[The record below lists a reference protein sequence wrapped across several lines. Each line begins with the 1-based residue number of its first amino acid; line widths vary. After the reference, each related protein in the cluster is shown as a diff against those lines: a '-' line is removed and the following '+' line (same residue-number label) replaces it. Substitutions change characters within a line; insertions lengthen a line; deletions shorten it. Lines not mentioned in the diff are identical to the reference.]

1 MVFLRY
7 SPVSDTL
14 STITPLPSE
23 NRTTM
28 PADTK
33 PLFRP
38 EALRKKL
45 DAFLLPDRCEA
56 VRLKFT
62 NWARK
67 LNEGKLDKDTEI
79 QLLPIFLTH
88 IFEGLL
94 GYTGPVSDS
103 GFDAYTMKREMLI
116 EVDGKRADAAFGQ
129 FGSGEEK
136 YAVVLEGK
144 GPLDTLDRPFAGRK
158 RSAVDQALSYAV
170 NLKLDWYVVTN
181 LKEIR
186 LYSKQTDQFT
196 FERFEIGQLASND
209 VELRRF
215 VFLLSVERVL
225 QPDGK
230 NHLDDLFVESKKI
243 GRELTAEF
251 YGDYRKL
258 RQDTFDALRQ
268 HNPDR
273 DAGELLAAT
282 QKLLDRILFIA
293 FCEDRELLPK
303 RTIAKAF
310 LHSDPYNPRPIWD
323 NFRGVFRA
331 IDRGEPRL
339 EINQYN
345 GKLYA
350 PDAFLDTLIVP
361 DAICEAFEK
370 LASYEYGGK
379 VEGDAKFIDVEI
391 LGHVFEQSISDLEEM
406 QNVLAGK
413 IPQAKL
419 KEQKRSARKDTG
431 AFYTPAFIT
440 RYIVQGHGSNRG
452 SFG

>member
-1 MVFLRY
+1 MVFLRC

-94 GYTGPVSDS
+94 GYTGPISDS

-144 GPLDTLDRPFAGRK
+144 GPLDTWTV
-158 RSAVDQALSYAV
+158 RSRAASALRS
-170 NLKLDWYVVTN
+170 
-181 LKEIR
+181 I
-186 LYSKQTDQFT
+186 
-196 FERFEIGQLASND
+196 
-209 VELRRF
+209 RRF
-215 VFLLSVERVL
+215 RML
-225 QPDGK
+225 
-230 NHLDDLFVESKKI
+230 
-243 GRELTAEF
+243 
-251 YGDYRKL
+251 
-258 RQDTFDALRQ
+258 
-268 HNPDR
+268 
-273 DAGELLAAT
+273 
-282 QKLLDRILFIA
+282 
-293 FCEDRELLPK
+293 
-303 RTIAKAF
+303 
-310 LHSDPYNPRPIWD
+310 
-323 NFRGVFRA
+323 
-331 IDRGEPRL
+331 
-339 EINQYN
+339 
-345 GKLYA
+345 
-350 PDAFLDTLIVP
+350 
-361 DAICEAFEK
+361 
-370 LASYEYGGK
+370 
-379 VEGDAKFIDVEI
+379 
-391 LGHVFEQSISDLEEM
+391 
-406 QNVLAGK
+406 
-413 IPQAKL
+413 
-419 KEQKRSARKDTG
+419 
-431 AFYTPAFIT
+431 
-440 RYIVQGHGSNRG
+440 
-452 SFG
+452 